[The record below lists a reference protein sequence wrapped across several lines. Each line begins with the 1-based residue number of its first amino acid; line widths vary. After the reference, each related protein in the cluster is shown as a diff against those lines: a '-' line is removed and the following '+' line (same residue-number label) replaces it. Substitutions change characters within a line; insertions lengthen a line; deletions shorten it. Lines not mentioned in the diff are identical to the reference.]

1 MGRGGK
7 FLMEKVGLLAGVG
20 HLPVEAARMAANF
33 GLEVYAVALLPGVDE
48 ELKAAVKD
56 YAAISVARIGEIIDY
71 LKEKEI
77 TKVTMLAKELLFSG
91 GLQQPPDETAMRILA
106 SLPDYKDDTIMNAF
120 VAELAKN
127 GMTAF
132 DQTMLIRMLLPQPGV
147 LTKREPSEAEKADME
162 FGLEL
167 ARAIGGLDVGQTVV
181 VKDRAAMALEA
192 IEGTDACIR
201 RGGELARGG
210 AVVCKA
216 AKPNQDLRFDVP
228 TVGTTTIESMIASG
242 CKALAIE
249 AGKTLLVDR
258 SKVIALADENDIAIA
273 VI

>member
-1 MGRGGK
+1 
-7 FLMEKVGLLAGVG
+7 MEKVGLLVGVG

-33 GLEVYAVALLPGVDE
+33 GLEVYAVALLPGVDQ
-48 ELKAAVKD
+48 ELRSAVKD
-56 YAAISVARIGEIIDY
+56 YTEISVARVGDILNY
-71 LKEKEI
+71 LKEHEI
-77 TKVTMLAKELLFSG
+77 TRVTMLGKVTKELLFSG
-91 GLQQPPDETAMRILA
+91 GLQQPPDETAMRIMA
-106 SLPDYKDDTIMNAF
+106 SLPDYRDDTIMNAF

-132 DQTMLIRMLLPQPGV
+132 DQTMLIRMLLPQAGV
-147 LTKREPSEAEKADME
+147 LTKREPSEGEKADME

-181 VKDRAAMALEA
+181 VKNRAAMALEA

-210 AVVCKA
+210 GVVCKA

-228 TVGTTTIESMIASG
+228 TVGADTIESMIASG

-258 SKVIALADENDIAIA
+258 SKVVELADEHDIAIA

>member
-1 MGRGGK
+1 
-7 FLMEKVGLLAGVG
+7 MEKVGLLAGVG
-20 HLPVEAARMAANF
+20 HLPVEAAKMAANF
-33 GLEVYAVALLPGVDE
+33 GLEVYAVALLPGVDQ
-48 ELKAAVKD
+48 ELRSAVKD
-56 YAAISVARIGEIIDY
+56 YTEISVARVGDILDY
-71 LKEKEI
+71 LKENGV
-77 TKVTMLAKELLFSG
+77 TKVTMLGKVTKELLFSG
-91 GLQQPPDETAMRILA
+91 GLQQPPDETAMRIMA
-106 SLPDYKDDTIMNAF
+106 SLPDYRDDTIMNAF

-132 DQTMLIRMLLPQPGV
+132 DQTMLIRMLLPQAGV
-147 LTKREPSEAEKADME
+147 ITKREPSEGEKADME

-181 VKDRAAMALEA
+181 VKNRAAMALEA

-210 AVVCKA
+210 VVCKA

-228 TVGTTTIESMIASG
+228 TVGADTIESMIASG

-258 SKVIALADENDIAIA
+258 SKVVELADENDIAIA